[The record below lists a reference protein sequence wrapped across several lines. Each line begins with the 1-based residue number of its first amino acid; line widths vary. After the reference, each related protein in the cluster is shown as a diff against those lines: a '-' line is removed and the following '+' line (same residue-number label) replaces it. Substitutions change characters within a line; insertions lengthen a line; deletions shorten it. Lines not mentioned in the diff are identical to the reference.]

1 MEIQLRVHH
10 REYLPS
16 LYDSLLFPSSFLRQ
30 VLFVSPENTYLLI
43 ELNYYLVIVF
53 PLKIIWIF
61 PLNTYSI
68 YIYIVSESDTRNS
81 LSTQAVRECRLFEK
95 LILLIS
101 RSAKKRNKFLLE
113 TPMHPVPSEANLRLR
128 KRQESHI

>member
-16 LYDSLLFPSSFLRQ
+16 LYDLLFFPSSFLRQ
-30 VLFVSPENTYLLI
+30 VLFVSPENIYLLI

-61 PLNTYSI
+61 PLNMYSI
-68 YIYIVSESDTRNS
+68 YIYIVSKSDTRNS

>member
-16 LYDSLLFPSSFLRQ
+16 LYDLLFFPSSFLRQ
-30 VLFVSPENTYLLI
+30 VLFVSPENIYLLI

-53 PLKIIWIF
+53 SLKIIWIF
-61 PLNTYSI
+61 PLNMYSI

-113 TPMHPVPSEANLRLR
+113 TPLHPVPSEANLRLR